1 MTKRMKDFRGM
12 SDEQLSLAL
21 KDTEKHLFQ
30 LRFQSATDRLETPSE
45 IRKARRDIARI
56 KTLQR
61 EKELVKLG
69 GLGTE
74 QLGTRIAALAA
85 KEAANAPGKR
95 TAHRQGARLTR
106 FYAAKGGV
114 LPFVPPAPPAPPAA
128 PATVATAPAAKTETK
143 TDAKKPDPNAKT
155 ADAKKTGSAKGSG
168 K

>member
-1 MTKRMKDFRGM
+1 MQKKMKEFRGM

-45 IRKARRDIARI
+45 IRKAKRDIARI

-61 EKELVKLG
+61 EKELAKLE
-69 GLGTE
+69 GLPVD

-85 KEAANAPGKR
+85 KEAANVPGKR

-106 FYAAKGGV
+106 FYAAKGGT
-114 LPFVPPAPPAPPAA
+114 LPVAPPPPPAA
-128 PATVATAPAAKTETK
+128 PVPVAAAPAKPEVK
-143 TDAKKPDPNAKT
+143 TDAKKPDAKK
-155 ADAKKTGSAKGSG
+155 ADAKKPGAAKGSG